1 MKSGKGRH
9 KLTSIPVPSILFYA
23 IIPGGLNFIAEAGPA
38 GVAVGPARRL
48 LKICG
53 TLPIA

>member
-9 KLTSIPVPSILFYA
+9 KLTSIPVPAILFYA